1 MLKNARI
8 VNYQAHKDSTLGFSS
23 GLNVITGKSC
33 SGKSSIIRA
42 IRLCLL
48 NTPKGDSFRP
58 FGIDKKE
65 TTKVHLSFDDG
76 EVIRERNG
84 VSVNHYLDGSGTE
97 YKALRTDVPSEI
109 SDITRMDD
117 LNIQVQAQ
125 QWFMLSDKPGDIAKA
140 FNKVADLDRM
150 DVILKSIN
158 SKVLRSTSMIKFLEG
173 ELASTEERVAEFSWT
188 EEADFDLAY
197 IESETSKFNALLDEE
212 EKLSGIVNHII
223 EVQEKVNK
231 YSLLEEAGKKLSD
244 MDGTVAEWDYHNNE
258 FNHLSGILK
267 TVDSIA
273 LKLKSYTA
281 IDSALNALKSYKA
294 QAVDNDKLISE
305 YNDLLDIINN
315 IEQVETVLA
324 LVDKI
329 IAETEVQLSKF
340 KTCPLCGGKI

>member
-1 MLKNARI
+1 MLKKAQI
-8 VNYQAHKDSTLGFSS
+8 SNYQAHKDSTLEFSS

-84 VSVNHYLDGSGTE
+84 VSVNHYLDGNGTE
-97 YKALRTDVPSEI
+97 YKALKPFPSEI

-125 QWFMLSDKPGDIAKA
+125 QWFMISDKPGDIAKA

-188 EEADFDLAY
+188 EEADFDLSY
-197 IESETSKFNALLDEE
+197 IETETSKFNALIDEE
-212 EKLSGIVNHII
+212 EKLSGMINHIT
-223 EVQEKVNK
+223 EVQEKLDK
-231 YSLLEEAGKKLSD
+231 YSSLEEAGKKLSG

-267 TVDSIA
+267 TVDSLA
-273 LKLKSYTA
+273 LKLKSYTD

-315 IEQVETVLA
+315 IEQVETELLSVG
-324 LVDKI
+324 KI
-329 IAETEVQLSKF
+329 ITGAEVQLSKF